1 MQRTLQEH
9 IAFLE
14 ERIAKLE
21 AQAVDLSRTAAER
34 YQSSVDLA
42 TPKARSSTSEKPMN
56 SNRKFRNGFQ
66 TDPLP
71 SIPRIPDL

>member
-42 TPKARSSTSEKPMN
+42 TAQSALVHFRKAYELEQEVSERI
-56 SNRKFRNGFQ
+56 SN
-66 TDPLP
+66 
-71 SIPRIPDL
+71 

>member
-42 TPKARSSTSEKPMN
+42 TAQSALVHFRKAYELEQDISERN
-56 SNRKFRNGFQ
+56 SN
-66 TDPLP
+66 
-71 SIPRIPDL
+71 

>member
-21 AQAVDLSRTAAER
+21 VQAIDLNRTAAER
-34 YQSSVDLA
+34 YQSSVDLSTA
-42 TPKARSSTSEKPMN
+42 QSALLYFQKAYELEQDISERN
-56 SNRKFRNGFQ
+56 SN
-66 TDPLP
+66 
-71 SIPRIPDL
+71 